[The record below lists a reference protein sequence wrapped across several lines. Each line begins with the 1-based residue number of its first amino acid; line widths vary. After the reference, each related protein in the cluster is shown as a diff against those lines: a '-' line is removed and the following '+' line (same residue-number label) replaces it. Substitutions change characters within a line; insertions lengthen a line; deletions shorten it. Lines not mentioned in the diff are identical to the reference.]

1 MLNKLI
7 KYFDELNIIKNK
19 ISSSLLSN
27 PSFEINQGNIFQDN
41 YNSEIAE
48 LRNISTNSKDWILNY
63 QAEQITQTQISNLK
77 VKFNSVFGYFIEV
90 SNSQTSKV
98 PENYIRKQTIAG
110 GERYITSELKDMEQ
124 KILTADEKLI
134 GLEKELFLKF
144 REEFIQHIQTL
155 QKVSQIIAEVDTLFS
170 FSEVAKEN
178 NYTRPIFTEKSQVLA
193 ITSNRHPVVEKLV
206 ENFTSNDLNLNS
218 QNSMMI
224 LTGPNMS
231 GKSTYIRQVA
241 LLAIMAQIGS
251 LVPAESC
258 ELSLVDRVFTRVGA
272 SDNLSKGE
280 STFMVEMNETANIL
294 NNATSNSLLILDEI
308 GRGTSTFDGVAIAW
322 SVMKYIYENLKCR
335 TLFATHYLELTEL
348 EKKYDGISNYSVQI
362 AEKND
367 QVIFMHKIIPGKAQ
381 KSFGVHV
388 AEIAG
393 MPNEVINNAKE
404 ILKSFED
411 SQNKV
416 KKVVNKKINS
426 EKIPQMGLFE

>member
-1 MLNKLI
+1 M
-7 KYFDELNIIKNK
+7 
-19 ISSSLLSN
+19 
-27 PSFEINQGNIFQDN
+27 
-41 YNSEIAE
+41 
-48 LRNISTNSKDWILNY
+48 
-63 QAEQITQTQISNLK
+63 
-77 VKFNSVFGYFIEV
+77 KFNSVFGYFIEV